1 MSIDAYKEVLVL
13 CPPDDPWQYE
23 ARNNL
28 GVCLK
33 NRYLHLRNMIDL
45 EDSIKLHDKA
55 LSLCQQGHLNRPQAL
70 CNLGDVLGMIF
81 DISKDMEYYNQCVNI
96 CRESILMYPDNNPER
111 FSPFV
116 NLGGVFFEFYKENGE
131 VSVICEGLDYYR
143 DALKLCPPDHPL
155 RYNVLGGH
163 SRS

>member
-45 EDSIKLHDKA
+45 EGSIKLHDEA
-55 LSLCQQGHLNRPQAL
+55 LSLRQQGHPNRPQAL
-70 CNLGDVLGMIF
+70 CNLGAVLGMMF
-81 DISKDMEYYNQCVNI
+81 EISKDMEYYNQWGLL
-96 CRESILMYPDNNPER
+96 RILQR
-111 FSPFV
+111 KWR
-116 NLGGVFFEFYKENGE
+116 GVG
-131 VSVICEGLDYYR
+131 IM
-143 DALKLCPPDHPL
+143 
-155 RYNVLGGH
+155 
-163 SRS
+163 